1 MVAVADKPKR
11 KMPKSPGRGRAVS
24 IPIPIRMRIRS
35 LYVVQGLEPAQ
46 IAKQLPEG
54 VSLSPTQIS
63 MLCWRQGW
71 AAKKREVKERIEK
84 DSLSRTRDE
93 LETVIEATAMLAEEG
108 SVAGLRRAIE
118 CTANN
123 DEKSAKSFASWAAGS
138 RQLVAIARQARGL
151 DAKDSGGEGANTINV
166 MFVGQ
171 LPKSGSVPRNV
182 TPDTVNVAPA
192 SNVSGQAQQPVID
205 VTPSATTQSVS
216 TQGNAA
222 Q

>member
-1 MVAVADKPKR
+1 MVAEATPPTIKPKR
-11 KMPKSPGRGRAVS
+11 KMPISPGRGRAVS

-46 IAKQLPEG
+46 ISKQLPDG
-54 VSLSPTQIS
+54 VTLSPTQIS

-71 AAKKREVKERIEK
+71 SAKKREVKERIEK

-93 LETVIEATAMLAEEG
+93 LETVIESTAILAEEG

-118 CTANN
+118 CTSVN

-151 DAKDSGGEGANTINV
+151 DAKDTSETSNTLNV
-166 MFVGQ
+166 MFVGS
-171 LPKSGSVPRNV
+171 LPKSPSREAVNV
-182 TPDTVNVAPA
+182 TPAQSVIDVAPA
-192 SNVSGQAQQPVID
+192 AGSGALP
-205 VTPSATTQSVS
+205 TS
-216 TQGNAA
+216 
-222 Q
+222 